1 MGECCRQHLRYI
13 VAGSI
18 MTPVPATDS
27 PDDADVRVPSD
38 LIDRRVGEF
47 RISRK
52 LGEGGMGVVYAAVR
66 ENSTDSN
73 TVSMEPQIGI
83 RGRAGCRATLG

>member
-66 ENSTDSN
+66 ENSTDRIQSQW
-73 TVSMEPQIGI
+73 SP
-83 RGRAGCRATLG
+83 R